1 MSNINSSDDYAD
13 IAHKAAN
20 ETLSISIGV
29 QVLSSLPLELLTPA
43 QQRALQHLEES
54 SARLVDLIELM
65 KGADPH
71 LMES

>member
-1 MSNINSSDDYAD
+1 MANINSSDDYAD

-29 QVLSSLPLELLTPA
+29 QVLSSLPSDMLTPA
-43 QQRALQHLEES
+43 QQRALKHLEES
-54 SARLVDLIELM
+54 SARLVDLIEIM
-65 KGADPH
+65 KGANPQ